1 MLVHALVAAIRTS
14 PEPTVLAILNSL
26 DKVLAHLIGRRL
38 GVAVLGKN
46 NTAQLL
52 LIPINHIILLSFLFL
67 LLLLQLSRI
76 SVQTLLL
83 SLDTLTQVMRKLAL
97 PPLLTSA
104 LFEKLT
110 QHSFRVHTKGHFL
123 DLDGLEEF
131 GGFLLCGF
139 GGGLFLFACSL
150 FGGFAF
156 LVGGQVGGGSDL
168 FDCAL
173 GGSSFFVLH
182 AEGLVD
188 GDLLGGIILL
198 FGRHGGRVGCGDA
211 GDERVKS
218 ARPVVGCLIFR

>member
-38 GVAVLGKN
+38 GVAVLGHD

-52 LIPINHIILLSFLFL
+52 LVPINHIILLPVFIL

-83 SLDTLTQVMRKLAL
+83 SLDTLTQVMRELAL
-97 PPLLTSA
+97 PPLLTST

-110 QHSFRVHTKGHFL
+110 QHSLGINTKRHFL

-131 GGFLLCGF
+131 GGFAFCGF

-150 FGGFAF
+150 FGGFSL
-156 LVGGQVGGGSDL
+156 LVGGQVGGGGDL
-168 FDCAL
+168 LDCAL

-182 AEGLVD
+182 TKGLVD
-188 GDLLGGIILL
+188 GDLFGRIVLL

-211 GDERVKS
+211 RGE
-218 ARPVVGCLIFR
+218 